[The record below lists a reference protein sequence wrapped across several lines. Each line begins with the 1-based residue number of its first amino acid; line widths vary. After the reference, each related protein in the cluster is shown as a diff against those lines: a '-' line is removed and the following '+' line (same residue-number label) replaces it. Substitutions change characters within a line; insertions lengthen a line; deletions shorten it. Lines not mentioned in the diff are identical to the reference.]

1 MPVCKYCNARISNH
15 DKDLCPVCGGLRPL
29 DGAPSSETIEF
40 TQGIDITDDSV
51 RGQTPRTKNNT
62 MLLFILIGWTGLGFN
77 YLRYKISKV
86 LIWLVTNLA
95 IMGGLG
101 SILCFATPLSF
112 VGFIISVGISY
123 LINIVIGLIYKFR
136 PNMKDGQGELIL

>member
-15 DKDLCPVCGGLRPL
+15 DRDLCPVCGGLRPL

-86 LIWLVTNLA
+86 LILKNDLLFSNHIEV
-95 IMGGLG
+95 
-101 SILCFATPLSF
+101 
-112 VGFIISVGISY
+112 ISY
-123 LINIVIGLIYKFR
+123 TFIVFIK
-136 PNMKDGQGELIL
+136 K